1 LKSFNLFDRFIY
13 VLIIVN
19 VFAMVLES
27 HLSLRVAYGTYFHAF
42 EFISILIFSAEY
54 IYRVYHA
61 FVTEGKKVRE
71 HIDTMPGQF
80 RLSTDELVRE
90 CEELYALGVG
100 AVNLFGY
107 SIEKDELASKS
118 YDPAGLVQRAVRA
131 IKKAVPELCVQ
142 TDVALDP
149 YTTHGHDGLV
159 INGEIVNDE
168 SVEVLCKMALSHAEA
183 GADWIAPSDMMDGR
197 VGAIRNALD
206 VQGFSQ
212 VGILAYSAKY
222 ASCFYGPFRGALQS
236 APKSGDK
243 KTYQMDPAN
252 TREALREISL
262 DLEEGADVV
271 MIKPALT
278 YLDVI
283 SRVRD
288 TFDVPVA
295 AYNVSGEYAM
305 VVAAAE
311 KGWLDRDR
319 AMMEMLLSIRRAGAD
334 MILTY
339 FAKDAAAY
347 LRADYGSYT

>member
-1 LKSFNLFDRFIY
+1 MDLVYRPRRLRRSAPIRGLVRETELSPRQLIY
-13 VLIIVN
+13 P
-19 VFAMVLES
+19 M
-27 HLSLRVAYGTYFHAF
+27 
-42 EFISILIFSAEY
+42 
-54 IYRVYHA
+54 
-61 FVTEGKKVRE
+61 FVTEGKAVRE
-71 HIDTMPGQF
+71 NIDTMPGQF

-90 CEELYALGVG
+90 CEELYSLGIG
-100 AVNLFGY
+100 GVNLFGY
-107 SIEKDELASKS
+107 SIEKDDLASKS
-118 YDPAGLVQRAVRA
+118 YDSAGLVQRAVRA

-159 INGEIVNDE
+159 MNGKIVNDE

-206 VQGFSQ
+206 VQGFSD
-212 VGILAYSAKY
+212 VGVLAYSAKY

-288 TFDVPVA
+288 TFDVPIA

-305 VVAAAE
+305 VLAAAE

>member
-1 LKSFNLFDRFIY
+1 MDLVYRPRRLRRTAPIRGLVRETELSPRQLIY
-13 VLIIVN
+13 PL
-19 VFAMVLES
+19 
-27 HLSLRVAYGTYFHAF
+27 
-42 EFISILIFSAEY
+42 
-54 IYRVYHA
+54 
-61 FVTEGKKVRE
+61 FVTEGKSVRDP
-71 HIDTMPGQF
+71 IDSMPGQF

-107 SIEKDELASKS
+107 SEEKDELATKS
-118 YDPAGLVQRAVRA
+118 YDSDGLVQRAIRT
-131 IKKAVPELCVQ
+131 IKSAVPDLCVQ

-159 INGEIVNDE
+159 IDGEIVNDE

-197 VGAIRNALD
+197 IGAIRNALD

-222 ASCFYGPFRGALQS
+222 ASSFYGPFRGALQS
-236 APKSGDK
+236 APKSGNK

-252 TREALREISL
+252 IREALKEIAL

-271 MIKPALT
+271 MIKPALC

-283 SRVRD
+283 SRVREA
-288 TFDVPVA
+288 FDAPVA

-311 KGWLDRDR
+311 KGWVDRDS

-339 FAKDAAAY
+339 FAKDAAAL
-347 LRADYGSYT
+347 LRADYGSFR

>member
-1 LKSFNLFDRFIY
+1 MLFR
-13 VLIIVN
+13 
-19 VFAMVLES
+19 S
-27 HLSLRVAYGTYFHAF
+27 
-42 EFISILIFSAEY
+42 
-54 IYRVYHA
+54 
-61 FVTEGKKVRE
+61 
-71 HIDTMPGQF
+71 
-80 RLSTDELVRE
+80 STDELVQE

-107 SIEKDELASKS
+107 SEEKDELATKS
-118 YDPAGLVQRAVRA
+118 YDSDGLVQRAIRT
-131 IKKAVPELCVQ
+131 IKSAVPDLCVQ

-159 INGEIVNDE
+159 IDGEIVNDE

-197 VGAIRNALD
+197 IGAIRNALD

-222 ASCFYGPFRGALQS
+222 ASSFYGPFRGALQS
-236 APKSGDK
+236 APKSGNK

-252 TREALREISL
+252 IREALKEIAL

-271 MIKPALT
+271 MIKPALC

-283 SRVRD
+283 SRVREA
-288 TFDVPVA
+288 FDAPVA

-311 KGWLDRDR
+311 KGWVDRDS

-339 FAKDAAAY
+339 FAKDAAAL
-347 LRADYGSYT
+347 LRADYGSFR

>member
-1 LKSFNLFDRFIY
+1 MDLVYRPRRLRRSAPIRGLVRETELSPQQLIY
-13 VLIIVN
+13 P
-19 VFAMVLES
+19 M
-27 HLSLRVAYGTYFHAF
+27 
-42 EFISILIFSAEY
+42 
-54 IYRVYHA
+54 
-61 FVTEGKKVRE
+61 FVTEGKAVRE
-71 HIDTMPGQF
+71 QIESMPGQF
-80 RLSTDELVRE
+80 RLSVDELVRE

-107 SIEKDELASKS
+107 AVEKDELATKS
-118 YDPAGLVQRAVRA
+118 YAADGLVQQAIRA
-131 IKKAVPELCVQ
+131 IKSAVPELCVQ

-159 INGEIVNDE
+159 IDGEIVNDE

-197 VGAIRNALD
+197 VSAIRNALD

-236 APKSGDK
+236 APKNGNK

-252 TREALREISL
+252 TREALREIAL

-271 MIKPALT
+271 MIKPALC

-283 SRVRD
+283 TRVREA
-288 TFDVPVA
+288 FDAPVA

-311 KGWLDRDR
+311 KGWIDRDL

-347 LRADYGSYT
+347 LRADYGSFK